1 MKMVKPS
8 KQSSRRHTTICQMRG
23 KSLDSGYDPQGKLF
37 PPFMLWDFPR
47 PLVVCRFYPKFAP
60 DVHVHLFSSL
70 VALHGPLRQ
79 QIRFHTKNLTQQR

>member
-47 PLVVCRFYPKFAP
+47 PLVEGSTQNLHQAYMYIVFKFGCLAS
-60 DVHVHLFSSL
+60 F
-70 VALHGPLRQ
+70 
-79 QIRFHTKNLTQQR
+79 FKTTN